1 MIEELQA
8 GRLTLRDIPP
18 IRVVRVNRITPPA
31 ANL

>member
-18 IRVVRVNRITPPA
+18 IRVVRHHIHPQPVES
-31 ANL
+31 